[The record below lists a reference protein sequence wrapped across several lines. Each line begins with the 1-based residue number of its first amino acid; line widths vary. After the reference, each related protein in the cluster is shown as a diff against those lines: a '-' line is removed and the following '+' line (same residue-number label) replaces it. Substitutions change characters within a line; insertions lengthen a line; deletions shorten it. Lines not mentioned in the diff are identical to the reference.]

1 MDVSDSLNASCSPP
15 ADTVVDWPR
24 FVRLVQAVQRILLTT
39 HVRPDCDAL
48 GSVLGMAGV
57 LERLGKDVMIVA
69 AFDLPPT
76 YRFLD
81 PNRKIRMLGRD
92 VTPEQLARVELLMV
106 LDTSAWAQLGAM
118 GDVLRSTKATKVVL
132 DHHVSSDD
140 LGAVEFKDTRA
151 EATGRLV
158 ADAALALGI
167 ELTGNVA
174 EPLFAALAT
183 DTGWFRF
190 ASTSAATYRLA
201 ARLAEAGAVPH
212 QLYKNLYE
220 NDSIGRIRLLGRT
233 MARVEA
239 EKGGRLIHTYL
250 TQEDFRSAGAIPSDS
265 EDIIN
270 MTLSVNGTEVAV
282 ILVEQP
288 TGGFKISFRSRCE
301 LDCSR
306 VAERFGGGGHRVAA
320 GAFVAEPLAVAQSQ
334 VLTPFARPCH
344 NRRREWLVAS
354 NQTLATPFA
363 RRCHNRS
370 PS

>member
-81 PNRKIRMLGRD
+81 PNRRIRMLGRD
-92 VTPEQLARVELLMV
+92 VTPERLARVELLMV
-106 LDTSAWAQLGAM
+106 LDTSAWPQLGAM
-118 GDVLRSTKATKVVL
+118 GNVLRSTKATKVVL

-140 LGAVEFKDTRA
+140 LGAVEFKNTRA

-158 ADAALALGI
+158 ADAAVALGI

-174 EPLFAALAT
+174 EPLCRARHRHRLVPLRLH
-183 DTGWFRF
+183 FRGNV
-190 ASTSAATYRLA
+190 SPGRPTYRGRGGSA
-201 ARLAEAGAVPH
+201 

-220 NDSIGRIRLLGRT
+220 NDSIGRIRLLGRA
-233 MARVEA
+233 MARVET

-250 TQEDFRSAGAIPSDS
+250 TQEDFEAAGAIPSDS

-270 MTLSVNGTEVAV
+270 LTLAVQGTEVAV

-288 TGGFKISFRSRCE
+288 SGGFKVSFRSRCQ

-306 VAERFGGGGHRVAA
+306 WPSSSAAA
-320 GAFVAEPLAVAQSQ
+320 GTASPPEL
-334 VLTPFARPCH
+334 
-344 NRRREWLVAS
+344 RRRS
-354 NQTLATPFA
+354 SA
-363 RRCHNRS
+363 RRAIAD
-370 PS
+370 P